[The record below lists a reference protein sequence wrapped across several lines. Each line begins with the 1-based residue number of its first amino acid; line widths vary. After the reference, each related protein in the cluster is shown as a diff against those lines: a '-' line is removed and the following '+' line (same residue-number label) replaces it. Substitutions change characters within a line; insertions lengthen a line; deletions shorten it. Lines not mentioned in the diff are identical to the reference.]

1 MIVNDDIDVSNI
13 TDMKTITET
22 ITSEEFDSHSI
33 VNNDVDN
40 RIMNPYMMQSFL
52 KFKNDCM
59 NDADFMLK
67 RVQHGFYDDKKEII
81 ENESLRI
88 ISNQPV
94 GSINE
99 SIRVINALKSI
110 FDETREG
117 YFMMLMSA
125 YDAYKYMRTHDV
137 KNVNLVLP
145 KSSGKDENGYF
156 SLLSEAREYSSWSRI
171 SIGDAIETLENNDAY
186 NMRSKWINSKPSK
199 FYTMSIASDDYGIIR
214 SIHLTDNHMND
225 YSYSFNLIQCEA
237 NKTNQLIN
245 RLANI
250 PFIVTNESI
259 IVSQLCLQIKN
270 FLPLVKNGIL
280 KPVNIIHFIDSEH
293 EISTRSHDSACNMMI
308 TMLTL

>member
-13 TDMKTITET
+13 TNMKTITET
-22 ITSEEFDSHSI
+22 ITSEETHSI

-88 ISNQPV
+88 ISNQPI
-94 GSINE
+94 GSIDE
-99 SIRVINALKSI
+99 SIRAIKALKSI

-137 KNVNLVLP
+137 RHVNLILP
-145 KSSGKDENGYF
+145 KSSGKDEQGYF
-156 SLLSEAREYSSWSRI
+156 SSLSEAREYSAWSGI
-171 SIGDAIETLENNDAY
+171 SIGDAIETIENNNAY
-186 NMRSKWINSKPSK
+186 LMRSKWIDNKPSK
-199 FYTMSIASDDYGIIR
+199 FYTVSVDSDDYGIIR

-225 YSYSFNLIQCEA
+225 YSYDFNFIQCEA

-250 PFIVTNESI
+250 PFIVINESI
-259 IVSQLCLQIKN
+259 TVSQLCLQIKN
-270 FLPLVKNGIL
+270 FLPYLKNGVL
-280 KPVNIIHFIDSEH
+280 KPVNILHFIDNEN
-293 EISTRSHDSACNMMI
+293 EISTRSHSSTCNMMI